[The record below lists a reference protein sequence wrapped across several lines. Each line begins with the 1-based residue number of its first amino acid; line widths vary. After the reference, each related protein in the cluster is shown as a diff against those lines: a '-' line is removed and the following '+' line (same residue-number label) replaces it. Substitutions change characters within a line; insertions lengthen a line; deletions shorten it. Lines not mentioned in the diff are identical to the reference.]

1 MNLKDADGNF
11 MYRLAF
17 RQALDNTGSGPILVQ
32 NSREG
37 EGLLKTW
44 GSEIRATWPA
54 ALEEGKEF
62 TVTIECQDDK
72 FVGYLNGE
80 AMAGVE
86 FPYRYPLANVA
97 SLQLWGGAEKAGGP
111 ALVWSTFTLPVA
123 QHAPDPAEEEEETD
137 EA

>member
-1 MNLKDADGNF
+1 MGSSKTTRFGMNLKDADGNF

-17 RQALDNTGSGPILVQ
+17 RQAIDNTGSGPILVQ

-54 ALEEGKEF
+54 ALEEGAEF
-62 TVTIECQDDK
+62 TITIECQEDK

-86 FPYRYPLANVA
+86 FPTDTLWLTWPLF
-97 SLQLWGGAEKAGGP
+97 SCG
-111 ALVWSTFTLPVA
+111 
-123 QHAPDPAEEEEETD
+123 EELRRR
-137 EA
+137 